1 MADHSIE
8 ESQECVAAI
17 VRNFRTK
24 YIAPSQSPWFT
35 PQHALIVILLA
46 ALLGTLAFFMA
57 VDRAA
62 TTCPEFT
69 QPPLVTP
76 AKGKP

>member
-1 MADHSIE
+1 MSERVWI
-8 ESQECVAAI
+8 
-17 VRNFRTK
+17 
-24 YIAPSQSPWFT
+24 T
-35 PQHALIVILLA
+35 PHNLLTAFLLA
-46 ALLGTLAFFMA
+46 VVVGTLAFFMA

-62 TTCPEFT
+62 TLCPEFT